1 MNNTFEFVGKISPC
15 KETDKFKPYSET
27 KFDSG
32 WAKKQIKFNIVC
44 DTNRHL
50 LEVSSLYDSKN
61 TDKMKIY
68 TFSKGTTSD
77 SGEKVKGE
85 KMEVSFKDR
94 TKPEIIEKVAEFK
107 KFVVDTEVPKR
118 RYNLEKA
125 IDKFKDGS
133 ITDEQ
138 MESLGVH
145 SIDECEKALAESKK
159 KKHEFIS
166 EYDFVDYL
174 NKFVNS
180 DKIKDMTFRV
190 TGDYTLEYNEKN
202 DVWYRKFTVTRIYR
216 TDETAKS
223 QVTLGLT
230 FGKEAVDDNDFD
242 DTKKIHIN
250 GFLSTYLSTYKKNCF
265 CPITLTL
272 DGNGDE
278 KAEKKALAF
287 KKKFAFPDTCDCDYR
302 EIGLVCNVL
311 DGAQRIELTLDE
323 LSDEQRENVEFG
335 LTTLEEIKKELG
347 KDIFGERVT
356 DIIIDSL
363 ARGYSGGAKDTA
375 YSDKDFGK
383 PRLETNTVDTDDED
397 IFDEDDEI

>member
-15 KETDKFKPYSET
+15 KETEKFKPYSET

-32 WAKKQIKFNIVC
+32 WAKKQIKFNFIC

-50 LEVSSLYDSKN
+50 LEASSLYDSKN
-61 TDKMKIY
+61 LDKMKIY

-77 SGEKVKGE
+77 SGEKLKGE
-85 KMEVSFKDR
+85 KMEIPFKDR

-107 KFVVDTEVPKR
+107 KFVVDTEIPKR
-118 RYNLEKA
+118 RFNLEKA

-138 MESLGVH
+138 METLGVH
-145 SIDECEKALAESKK
+145 SIDECEKAVAESRKK
-159 KKHEFIS
+159 RHEFIS
-166 EYDFVDYL
+166 EYDFVDFL
-174 NKFVNS
+174 NKLVNS
-180 DKIKDMTFRV
+180 DKIKDMTFRA
-190 TGDYTLEYNEKN
+190 TGNYALEYSEKN
-202 DVWYRKFTVTRIYR
+202 DTWYRKFVVTRIYR
-216 TDETAKS
+216 TEEEPKS
-223 QVTLGLT
+223 QVTLGLV
-230 FGKEAVDDNDFD
+230 FGREAVDDNDFD

-287 KKKFAFPDTCDCDYR
+287 KKKFIFPDTCDCDYR

-311 DGAQRIELTLDE
+311 DGAQKVELNEDM
-323 LSDEQRENVEFG
+323 LSEDQKENLEFG
-335 LTTLEEIKKELG
+335 LITMDEIRKELG
-347 KDIFGERVT
+347 KDIFGDRVT
-356 DIIIDSL
+356 DIVIDSL
-363 ARGYSGGAKDTA
+363 CRGFSGGAKDTA

-383 PRLETNTVDTDDED
+383 PRIETADTDDEED

>member
-15 KETDKFKPYSET
+15 KETEKFKPYSET

-32 WAKKQIKFNIVC
+32 WAKKQIKFNFIC

-50 LEVSSLYDSKN
+50 LEASSLYDSKN
-61 TDKMKIY
+61 PDKMKIY

-77 SGEKVKGE
+77 SGEKLKGE
-85 KMEVSFKDR
+85 KMEIPFKDR

-118 RYNLEKA
+118 RFNLEKA

-138 MESLGVH
+138 METLGVH
-145 SIDECEKALAESKK
+145 SIDECEKALTESRKK
-159 KKHEFIS
+159 RHEFIS
-166 EYDFVDYL
+166 EYDFVDFL
-174 NKFVNS
+174 NKLVNS
-180 DKIKDMTFRV
+180 DKIKDMTFRA
-190 TGDYTLEYNEKN
+190 TGDYALEYSEKN
-202 DVWYRKFTVTRIYR
+202 DTWYRKFVVTRLYR
-216 TDETAKS
+216 TDEEPKS
-223 QVTLGLT
+223 QATLGLT
-230 FGKEAVDDNDFD
+230 FGREAIDDNDFD
-242 DTKKIHIN
+242 DDRKIHIN
-250 GFLSTYLSTYKKNCF
+250 GFLSTYLSTYKKNC

-287 KKKFAFPDTCDCDYR
+287 KKKFMFPDTCDCDYR

-311 DGAQRIELTLDE
+311 DGAQRIELNEDM
-323 LSDEQRENVEFG
+323 LSEDQKENLEFG
-335 LTTLEEIKKELG
+335 LITMDEIRKELG
-347 KDIFGERVT
+347 KDIFGDRVT
-356 DIIIDSL
+356 DIVIDSL
-363 ARGYSGGAKDTA
+363 CRGFSGGAKDTA

-383 PRLETNTVDTDDED
+383 PRIETIDTDDEED